1 MNFKFIKLNSW
12 LSILAFVFAGVSSI
26 WLTILGEWKIV
37 LVGIG
42 SFFLSSYII
51 PVLLFPLT
59 LINSFS
65 KDESNSEGYFS
76 LYYLNL
82 WYLITAI
89 ALYYMASSLVIQLNS
104 VNSIPFLLGA
114 WSLFRGFWAPS
125 EINETTL
132 LYFRSS
138 LFYLIFIGSSFI
150 GNEAMLFSLAL
161 YIVQFIVSP
170 VRVKKLSPINR
181 NAI

>member
-12 LSILAFVFAGVSSI
+12 LSILAFIFAGTSTI
-26 WLTILGEWKIV
+26 WLIILGDWKIV

-42 SFFLSSYII
+42 SYFLSNYII
-51 PVLLFPLT
+51 PFLLFPLT
-59 LINSFS
+59 LINSLS
-65 KDESNSEGYFS
+65 KTESNGGGYFS
-76 LYYLNL
+76 LYYLNFL
-82 WYLITAI
+82 YLLTII
-89 ALYYMASSLVIQLNS
+89 VLFYIVSSFVDQLNS
-104 VNSIPFLLGA
+104 VDSIPFLLGA

-150 GNEAMLFSLAL
+150 GNEAMIFTIGL
-161 YIVQFIVSP
+161 YMVQFIVSP
-170 VRVKKLSPINR
+170 VKVKKLSPINK
-181 NAI
+181 NII